1 MIKEDIK
8 NGLRKLGIQKG
19 DDVFVTSSL
28 SRLGYV
34 EGGAETV
41 VKAICELVGKKGTV
55 IMPSFNF
62 SIFNYSK
69 SKKILLDLKNTP
81 SEMGAITEA
90 FRKTA
95 YRTRNLFHPL
105 AHKGKLSKAIAKCD
119 TYNTWGHNSPYA
131 LMAAKNVKM
140 VLLGTD
146 FYSCP
151 IFHYCEQRHR
161 VPYREPIVYH
171 GFVKDRWG
179 KHKVK
184 CKRLRRLY
192 GDSDHNKI
200 YRQYELKETKIG
212 SAICRT
218 FEIGR
223 MVRFCDKLLFENP
236 YALMMERNTLTQ
248 MPVMEPLPDMM
259 TVIHELFKHRR
270 YLVSD
275 GFDDS
280 LEYMSRFIPLRIRS
294 WNSGEKAWTWTIPKK
309 EPQGTNGKLKVGEY
323 TVKGFSDET
332 IVLPIHLDHPYMA
345 NDNLSGVAV
354 AMELINRL
362 SRMPDLRYSYK
373 FLFVPETIGTTAHL
387 SRYGTNYKYGI
398 VFDSVGAGGE
408 LVVTKTKTP
417 SILNRYITLPTNE
430 FLSDEHLKYANDERA
445 LEAVGIPSVQ
455 FSRGTFK
462 EYHTLDDTPSIIDS
476 FKLEETVY
484 EALDFISRIERD
496 FIPRP
501 MYNGIPCLSNY
512 DLWKPVLRIEKI
524 IYLIDGELSIQQIAD
539 KIDAPFDYVY
549 EFVVKMK
556 AKGLVY
562 A

>member
-8 NGLRKLGIQKG
+8 NGLRKLGIEKG

-28 SRLGYV
+28 SRFGHV
-34 EGGAETV
+34 EGGADTI
-41 VKAICELVGKKGTV
+41 VKAICELVGKEGTV

-62 SIFNYSK
+62 SIF
-69 SKKILLDLKNTP
+69 KKNEIVLDLKNTP

-95 YRTRNLFHPL
+95 HRTRNLFHPL
-105 AHKGKLSKAIAKCD
+105 AHKGKLSKAITKCD
-119 TYNTWGHNSPYA
+119 TYNTWGYNSPYA
-131 LMAAKNVKM
+131 LMATKNVKM

-151 IFHYCEQRHR
+151 IFHFCEQRHR
-161 VPYREPIVYH
+161 VPYREPIVYK
-171 GFVKDRWG
+171 GFVKDFWG
-179 KHKVK
+179 NHPVK

-192 GDSDHNKI
+192 GDSDHNKVYKI
-200 YRQYELKETKIG
+200 YELKEVKIG
-212 SAICRT
+212 KAICRT

-223 MVRFCDKLLFENP
+223 MVKFCDKLLFENP
-236 YALMMERNTLTQ
+236 YALMEDNGCSTQ

-259 TVIHELFKHRR
+259 TIIHELFKHKRH
-270 YLVSD
+270 LVSD

-280 LEYMSRFIPLRIRS
+280 LEYISNFIPLRIRT
-294 WNSGEKAWTWTIPKK
+294 WKSGEKAWTWTIPKK

-332 IVLPIHLDHPYMA
+332 VVLPIHLDHPYMA

-354 AMELINRL
+354 AMELIIKL
-362 SRMPDLRYSYK
+362 SMLSDLKYSYK
-373 FLFVPETIGTTAHL
+373 FLFVPETIGTTAYL

-408 LVVTKTKTP
+408 LVATKTLTP
-417 SILNRYITLPTNE
+417 SALNSYLTLPTNE

-455 FSRGTFK
+455 FSRIPFK
-462 EYHTLDDTPSIIDS
+462 EYHTLDDTPSIIDEGM
-476 FKLEETVY
+476 LVETLYYIVD
-484 EALDFISRIERD
+484 LISRIEHD
-496 FIPRP
+496 FVPIPT
-501 MYNGIPCLSNY
+501 YSGIPCLSNY

-524 IYLIDGELSIQQIAD
+524 IYTIDGKRSIQEISD

-549 EFVVKMK
+549 DFVIKMK
-556 AKGLVY
+556 AKGLVC
-562 A
+562 